1 MSKKPLKLIQNKPI
15 EFASMEDAIA
25 FSNGEISR
33 EEVAERAAAARDR
46 KPADSGVRYAI
57 EQKEDGAVTIQAVA
71 VSPADLFFRN
81 FRTAK

>member
-1 MSKKPLKLIQNKPI
+1 MSDKPLKLIQNKPI
-15 EFASMEDAIA
+15 DFASMEDAIA

-33 EEVAERAAAARDR
+33 EEADERAAAARAG

-57 EQKEDGAVTIQAVA
+57 EQKEGGAVTIQAVA
-71 VSPADLFFRN
+71 VAPADLFFRN